1 MPYKYKTIE
10 KINVLYCTSVT
21 KQCFHVQREKCVCL
35 TCGLPFGNKC
45 IHLNQNGTFFT
56 ITVFCM
62 PDVRNMLLE
71 EQTKNLEWL
80 ILLKVR
86 MCWLVLDTASL
97 PAGYPL
103 HWSGNLPALR
113 VRDLCT
119 KGLGVCFSL
128 VWQSGVL
135 CTHRKAYFS
144 SGLCSEES
152 AISSHLPELC
162 IALIMRQTDSLQE
175 L

>member
-1 MPYKYKTIE
+1 MHSFKSKWD
-10 KINVLYCTSVT
+10 VLHY
-21 KQCFHVQREKCVCL
+21 
-35 TCGLPFGNKC
+35 
-45 IHLNQNGTFFT
+45 
-56 ITVFCM
+56 TVFCM

-80 ILLKVR
+80 TLPRAR
-86 MCWLVLDTASL
+86 MCWFILDSASL
-97 PAGYPL
+97 PAGCPL
-103 HWSGNLPALR
+103 CWGGNLLALH

-128 VWQSGVL
+128 LWQSGVL

-144 SGLCSEES
+144 VGLCSEET
-152 AISSHLPELC
+152 AISCHASEFGVTVT
-162 IALIMRQTDSLQE
+162 MRQMDSLQK